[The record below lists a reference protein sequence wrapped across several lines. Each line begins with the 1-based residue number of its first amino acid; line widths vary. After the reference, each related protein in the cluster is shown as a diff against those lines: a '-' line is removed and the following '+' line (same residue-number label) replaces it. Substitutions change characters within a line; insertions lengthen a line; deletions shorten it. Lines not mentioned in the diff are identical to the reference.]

1 MMVREMCI
9 EKLGEWID
17 VAWVL
22 LSLVSVMNGQRRL
35 YRTSITKA
43 MSILRVKS
51 PRITTHAIIEG

>member
-1 MMVREMCI
+1 MVREMCI